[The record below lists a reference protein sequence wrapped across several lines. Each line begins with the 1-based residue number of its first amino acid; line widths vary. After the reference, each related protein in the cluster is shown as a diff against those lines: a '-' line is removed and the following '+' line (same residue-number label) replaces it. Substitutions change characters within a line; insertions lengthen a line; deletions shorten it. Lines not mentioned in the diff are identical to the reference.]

1 MSAPQRALSPRGEG
15 QGEGGLA
22 TNATLGKTPS
32 PQPSPQGERGQGVPV
47 DWGASPNEGEA
58 A

>member
-1 MSAPQRALSPRGEG
+1 MSAPQRPPSPRGEG

-22 TNATLGKTPS
+22 TNATLGMTPS
-32 PQPSPQGERGQGVPV
+32 PQPSRQGERGQGGAG